1 MFILRNIPKYQVL
14 LEQASRYPELDIA
27 TVETCLTFLRTTAS
41 VLEAYDAHFDRYGL
55 SMGKFSVLML
65 LEQTC
70 RQGLTPS
77 ECAERAGV
85 TRGTITGLLDGLER
99 DGLVKRE
106 PHPADRRRM
115 VIQLTQKGQQLLTSM
130 LPDHFCRT
138 SALFGSLT
146 AAERQTLVKLLSKL
160 QAKTPVV
167 ANP

>member
-14 LEQASRYPELDIA
+14 LDQASRYPELEID
-27 TVETCLTFLRTTAS
+27 TVETCLTFLRTATK
-41 VLEAYDAHFDRYGL
+41 VFQAYDAQFDRYGL

-70 RQGLTPS
+70 GQGLTPS
-77 ECAERAGV
+77 ECADQAEV

-99 DGLVKRE
+99 DDLVKRE
-106 PHPADRRRM
+106 PHPADRRMM
-115 VIQLTQKGQQLLTSM
+115 VIKLTEKGQQLLTSM

-146 AAERQTLVKLLSKL
+146 AAERKTLVKLLNKL
-160 QAKTPVV
+160 QARTPVL

>member
-1 MFILRNIPKYQVL
+1 MFILRNISKYQVL
-14 LEQASRYPELDIA
+14 LEQASRYPELDID
-27 TVETCLTFLRTTAS
+27 TVETCLAFLRTTTN
-41 VLEAYDAHFDRYGL
+41 VFEAYDAHFDRYGL

-70 RQGLTPS
+70 GQGLTPS

-99 DGLVKRE
+99 DELVKRE
-106 PHPADRRRM
+106 PHPSDRRMM
-115 VIQLTQKGQQLLTSM
+115 VIKLTEKGHQLLRSM

-146 AAERQTLVKLLSKL
+146 ATERQTLVKLLNKL
-160 QAKTPVV
+160 QVRTPVV